1 MRVVLDTNVLVQSLI
16 AAQGPSNTIIG
27 LALARSFDLLIA
39 PRIREEYEDVLART
53 RFGFHRSDVEH
64 LLKRLDLVSTRV
76 TAAPLPGGTKGF
88 PDLDDVVFL
97 EAAVSGKA
105 QALVTTN
112 GRHFPISLR
121 HGITVVTPMEFVQRF
136 VRVG

>member
-16 AAQGPSNTIIG
+16 SAQGPSNTIIG
-27 LALARSFDLLIA
+27 LALTRSFDLLID

-76 TAAPLPGGTKGF
+76 TAGPLAGGTKGF
-88 PDLDDVVFL
+88 PDLDDVLFL

>member
-27 LALARSFDLLIA
+27 LALTRSFDVLID

-64 LLKRLDLVSTRV
+64 LLKRLDLVSTSV
-76 TAAPLPGGTKGF
+76 TAAPLAGGTKGF
-88 PDLDDVVFL
+88 PDLDDVLFL